1 MRCRKENQLTLA
13 IGDVVIIKGEERN
26 RNFWRFR
33 IAIEPFKGMDE
44 TARAAKIRCG
54 KLELERAVKH
64 LYAMELHCDWK
75 FNDCID
81 TNEVI
86 EDDQ

>member
-1 MRCRKENQLTLA
+1 
-13 IGDVVIIKGEERN
+13 
-26 RNFWRFR
+26 
-33 IAIEPFKGMDE
+33 MDE

-54 KLELERAVKH
+54 KLELEREVKH